1 MNAGAQFVNK
11 DIINCNLQ
19 SLEDICT
26 RYPQLAADLIKNIEQ
41 LKRDI
46 NSFSAYVPFIGLFSA
61 GKSALLNCYIG
72 MDVLPVDQPA
82 TTSLAT
88 ELRFGEKKQLALV
101 DENGKEHFFE
111 NMPSDAEEANSTAFS
126 GYSKAVCFAPSK
138 KLQELNGVI
147 PVDMPGTD
155 SGIEA
160 HTQALFQY
168 LYQGTAF
175 VVVVDAAS
183 GTLPPTIGQI
193 LQNISESK
201 KRVFLVVHK
210 SDKYSE
216 EKLSSVS
223 ALLLDQMENILARR
237 PILLV
242 TSIFTPETPD
252 ILHNMLSSLEV
263 QQLLFENFAPA
274 INQYS
279 IRLANQLSTLSQG
292 LIEDTSA
299 LDSAIFAASQAQK
312 DATALFEKNK
322 RKIQNDFS
330 EGAVRKTVAEVDNE
344 LEANIETLCDAALE
358 GEHSL
363 SIRLGHVV
371 ESCVARSLR
380 QGIEMQ
386 LNAVAIDLKSLDS
399 MNIESLQGAIK
410 GATQGTA
417 QLLSIALRGM
427 AKGGKLYKVLST
439 TLAVMTDVIAP
450 IVEILII
457 FLPDII
463 NFFSDQEGKRRQH
476 IKTQFRSRL
485 FPDIRVKLEESLR
498 STVPELGQRAIEAVE
513 ADFKAILDER
523 EAALK
528 EALRQKDD
536 HEVDVDQRRSVYAKD
551 IQQLKAIAARIGA

>member
-1 MNAGAQFVNK
+1 MNK
-11 DIINCNLQ
+11 DIINCNLK

-26 RYPQLAADLIKNIEQ
+26 RYPQLAADLIKNIGQ
-41 LKRDI
+41 LKKDI

-88 ELRFGEKKQLALV
+88 ELRFGEKKQLVLV
-101 DENGKEHFFE
+101 DDNGKEHFSE
-111 NMPSDAEEANSTAFS
+111 NMPSNAEEANSTMFS
-126 GYSKAVCFAPSK
+126 GYSKAVCFVPSK

-168 LYQGTAF
+168 LYQGAAF

-193 LQNISESK
+193 LQNISKTK

-216 EKLSSVS
+216 EKILSVS
-223 ALLLDQMENILARR
+223 ELLLDQMESILARR

-242 TSIFTPETPD
+242 TSILTPGTPD
-252 ILHNMLSSLEV
+252 VLHKTLSTLDV
-263 QQLLFENFAPA
+263 HRLLFEEFAPA
-274 INQYS
+274 VSQYS

-292 LIEDTSA
+292 LTEDSST
-299 LDSAIFAASQAQK
+299 LDSAIFAASQAHK
-312 DATALFEKNK
+312 DATTLFEKNK
-322 RKIQNDFS
+322 RKVQNDFS
-330 EGAVRKTVAEVDNE
+330 EGAVRKAVAEVGNE
-344 LEANIETLCDAALE
+344 LEANIETLCDAAIE

-363 SIRLGHVV
+363 SIRLGYIV
-371 ESCVARSLR
+371 ESCVVRSLR
-380 QGIEMQ
+380 QSIEMQ
-386 LNAVAIDLKSLDS
+386 LNAVAIDLNSLDS
-399 MNIESLQGAIK
+399 MNIEALQGVIK
-410 GATQGTA
+410 DATQGTA
-417 QLLSIALRGM
+417 HLLSKALSGM
-427 AKGGKLYKVLST
+427 AKGGKLYKVLAT
-439 TLAVMTDVIAP
+439 TLAVMTNVIAP

-463 NFFSDQEGKRRQH
+463 NLLSDQEGKRRQH
-476 IKTQFRSRL
+476 IKAQLRSRL
-485 FPDIRVKLEESLR
+485 FPDVRAKLEESLR
-498 STVPELGQRAIEAVE
+498 SELPEFGQRAIEAVE

-528 EALRQKDD
+528 EALRQKSY

-551 IQQLKAIAARIGA
+551 IQQLNAITARIEAQNG

>member
-1 MNAGAQFVNK
+1 MYKGHK
-11 DIINCNLQ
+11 LMDKGIINCNLK

-41 LKRDI
+41 LRSNI

-72 MDVLPVDQPA
+72 SEVLPVDQPA

-88 ELRFGEKKQLALV
+88 ELRFGEKIQLVLV
-101 DENGKEHFFE
+101 DESGKEHFSE
-111 NMPSDAEEANSTAFS
+111 NMPSDSEEANSTVFS
-126 GYSKAVCFAPSK
+126 GYSKAVCFVPSK
-138 KLQELNGVI
+138 NLQELNCVI

-193 LQNISESK
+193 LQNIRETK

-216 EKLSSVS
+216 EKISSVS

-252 ILHNMLSSLEV
+252 ILHKILSSLEI

-274 INQYS
+274 MNQYS

-292 LIEDTSA
+292 LTEDTST
-299 LDSAIFAASQAQK
+299 LDSAIFAASLAQK

-330 EGAVRKTVAEVDNE
+330 EGALQKAVAEVDSE
-344 LEANIETLCDAALE
+344 LENNIETLCDAALE
-358 GEHSL
+358 G
-363 SIRLGHVV
+363 
-371 ESCVARSLR
+371 
-380 QGIEMQ
+380 
-386 LNAVAIDLKSLDS
+386 
-399 MNIESLQGAIK
+399 
-410 GATQGTA
+410 
-417 QLLSIALRGM
+417 
-427 AKGGKLYKVLST
+427 
-439 TLAVMTDVIAP
+439 
-450 IVEILII
+450 
-457 FLPDII
+457 
-463 NFFSDQEGKRRQH
+463 
-476 IKTQFRSRL
+476 
-485 FPDIRVKLEESLR
+485 
-498 STVPELGQRAIEAVE
+498 
-513 ADFKAILDER
+513 
-523 EAALK
+523 
-528 EALRQKDD
+528 
-536 HEVDVDQRRSVYAKD
+536 
-551 IQQLKAIAARIGA
+551 